1 VGLGESRAG
10 YQTDRPARRQPLTRT
25 LDSCGGGC
33 ADCLKSAQFVGTE
46 SIRIARHI
54 DCQIDCHNRRPAD
67 CDIDPRAADTDA
79 DAPSHGD
86 ADPSHGDADCDID
99 PRAAD
104 TDADTDAGTDPP
116 SHESADRSSRR
127 RQPGPDRRR

>member
-1 VGLGESRAG
+1 MGLGQSGAG

-25 LDSCGGGC
+25 LDSCGHWC
-33 ADCLKSAQFVGTE
+33 ADGLRSAQFVGTE
-46 SIRIARHI
+46 SIRIDRHI
-54 DCQIDCHNRRPAD
+54 DCHSRRPAD

-79 DAPSHGD
+79 PSHAD

-104 TDADTDAGTDPP
+104 TDAGTDAP

-127 RQPGPDRRR
+127 WQPGPDRRR